1 MRIRRALFI
10 GLAALVMTQGAL
22 TGQQPLFRSG
32 TELVDLYVTVT
43 DDDGRLVPNLVQED
57 FAIFDEDEP
66 QEIVLFDNEVRPITV
81 VVMLD
86 SSIST
91 TNVMHLI
98 MGGAEQF
105 LIRMLP
111 EDRARVGAFNDKIE
125 VLPREFVG
133 DRDTLI
139 ASLSELD
146 FGNETRLFDAISA
159 SLDALQG
166 VDGRKVVLVLTDGQ
180 DSASQK
186 GWREVLEQA
195 IAEDVMIYSIGLEVE
210 YFDGIRN
217 RRTSPD
223 SSLRRLAQETG
234 GGYFELQETDELGST
249 FTRVSQELHSQ
260 YVLGF
265 APSVR
270 DGKIHSLDVRLA
282 GRGLT
287 ARARQLRPQSPV
299 SRRAPSW
306 QQPRDGRVGRPARA
320 DSPSE

>member
-1 MRIRRALFI
+1 MRIQRALLI

-43 DDDGRLVPNLVQED
+43 DDDGRLVPNLVQEE
-57 FAIFDEDEP
+57 FAIFDEDQP

-125 VLPREFVG
+125 VLPGEFVG

-210 YFDGIRN
+210 YFDGVRN

-223 SSLRRLAQETG
+223 NSLRRLAQETG

-270 DGKIHSLDVRLA
+270 DGKVHSLDVRLA
-282 GRGLT
+282 GRGMS
-287 ARARQLRPQSPV
+287 ARARQSYI
-299 SRRAPSW
+299 APS
-306 QQPRDGRVGRPARA
+306 
-320 DSPSE
+320 E

>member
-1 MRIRRALFI
+1 MTVWKTLPLVLATIVI
-10 GLAALVMTQGAL
+10 GQGPL
-22 TGQQPLFRSG
+22 TGLQQPLFRSG

-43 DDDGRLVPNLVQED
+43 DADGRLVPGLAQED
-57 FAIFDEDEP
+57 FTILDEDQP
-66 QEIVLFDNEVRPITV
+66 QEIILFENEVQPITV

-111 EDRARVGAFNDKIE
+111 DDRARVGAFNDKIE
-125 VLPREFVG
+125 VLPEEFIG

-139 ASLSELD
+139 KALDELD
-146 FGNETRLFDAISA
+146 FGNETRLFDAIAA

-166 VDGRKVVLVLTDGQ
+166 TEGRKVVLVLTDGQ
-180 DSASQK
+180 DSSSET
-186 GWREVLEQA
+186 GWRDVLEQA
-195 IAEDVMIYSIGLEVE
+195 IDGDVMIYSIGLEVE
-210 YFDGIRN
+210 YFDGLRN

-223 SSLRRLAQETG
+223 SSLRRLAEETG
-234 GGYFELQETDELGST
+234 GGYFELEETDELGST

-260 YVLGF
+260 YILGF

-270 DGKIHSLDVRLA
+270 DGKVHSLDIRVA
-282 GRGLT
+282 GRGMT
-287 ARARQLRPQSPV
+287 ARARPSYV
-299 SRRAPSW
+299 APS
-306 QQPRDGRVGRPARA
+306 
-320 DSPSE
+320 E